1 MKNTYKKITTAMILV
16 LSLANAAYAGNTFT
30 IPVSCSIPAVPGLN
44 APILENKAVANT
56 AAKQDTRIAGQPA
69 AQKEEVKYV
78 MQQDKKDGSSI
89 TVTSVYIR

>member
-1 MKNTYKKITTAMILV
+1 MKNTDKKILIAMIV
-16 LSLANAAYAGNTFT
+16 ILSIANASYAGSTFT

-44 APILENKAVANT
+44 TPIVENKAL
-56 AAKQDTRIAGQPA
+56 AAQLAQKNTRITEPTVP
-69 AQKEEVKYV
+69 KEEVKYV